1 MNLHALVRAALDED
15 LGPGD
20 RTTEA
25 CIPSEAV
32 GRGHVRAKE
41 ALVVSGHAPAGE
53 AFRAVSERL
62 GLPGRYVPLV
72 DEGSRVA
79 PGTAVARVEGAL
91 RTLLIGE
98 RLALN
103 FLMRL
108 CGIATH
114 TAAHVAA
121 ADGQVQVVDTR
132 KTTPLHR
139 ALEKHAVRCGGAM
152 NHRHALF
159 DGVMVKDNH
168 ITAVGSLTAA
178 VERARSVNHHL
189 IRIEVEVGSL
199 DDLDEALATVADVIL
214 LDNMDDAT
222 LGEAV
227 RRARLRKPSVIL
239 EASGNMDIPRIER
252 IKGLGLDLVSVGGLI
267 HQARWVDLSMKL
279 DA

>member
-25 CIPSEAV
+25 CIPTDAV
-32 GRGHVRAKE
+32 GGGHVRAKE
-41 ALVVSGHAPAGE
+41 TLVVSGHAPAGE

-62 GLPGRYVPLV
+62 GLPGRYVQLV
-72 DEGSRVA
+72 DEGTRVA
-79 PGTAVARVEGAL
+79 PGTAIARVEGSL

-114 TAAHVAA
+114 TAAHVVAA
-121 ADGQVQVVDTR
+121 GGQVQVVDTR
-132 KTTPLHR
+132 KSTPLHR

-199 DDLDEALATVADVIL
+199 DELDEALETVADVIL

-222 LGEAV
+222 LSEAV
-227 RRARLRKPSVIL
+227 RRSRARKPSVIL
-239 EASGNMDIPRIER
+239 EASGNMDIERIER

-267 HQARWVDLSMKL
+267 HQARWVDLSLKL